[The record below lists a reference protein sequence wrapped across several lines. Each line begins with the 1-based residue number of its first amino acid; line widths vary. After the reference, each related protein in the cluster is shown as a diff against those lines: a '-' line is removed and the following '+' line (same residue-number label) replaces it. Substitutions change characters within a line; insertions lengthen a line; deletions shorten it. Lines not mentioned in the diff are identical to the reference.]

1 VIADGA
7 SPLQQA
13 LFDAIEA
20 RDADAFNSLAQRY
33 RDAIEAEFPSWL
45 KVPESIRADPQAA
58 NRYVHTIFTIAQAFA
73 NAGVPSLLEQLT
85 PRDETNPIVI
95 WKRRAAEAQG
105 LSEAGEYEA
114 SSTALLAIL
123 AEIETATGSAVE
135 NLRPALLGR
144 LGFNA
149 LHQNDCKAAL
159 DFTTRAYEAARAA
172 EDREAMASY
181 CENLQSLRLIAAI
194 EHDPERGN
202 RVLELRRIVVRA
214 QDAADAGRYRASL
227 DALDAALEMSSTGD
241 GDPLVEALLP
251 KIFGLRGF
259 NHLKLGQ
266 AEQASRHTT
275 SALEH
280 ARGLGDSEG
289 VRIYSANLEALDR
302 EAGGGPGDRGRP

>member
-1 VIADGA
+1 MIVDGA

-33 RDAIEAEFPSWL
+33 RDAIASEFPSWL

-58 NRYVHTIFTIAQAFA
+58 DRYVHTIFTIAQTFA

-95 WKRRAAEAQG
+95 WKRRAAEAQS

-114 SSTALLAIL
+114 SSAALLAIL
-123 AEIETATGSAVE
+123 AEIETATGTAVE
-135 NLRPALLGR
+135 NLRPKLLGR

-149 LHQNDCKAAL
+149 LHQNDCQAAL
-159 DFTTRAYEAARAA
+159 DFTARAYEAGRAA
-172 EDREAMASY
+172 ADLEAMASY
-181 CENLQSLRLIAAI
+181 YENLQSLRLIAAI
-194 EHDPERGN
+194 DHDPERGN
-202 RVLELRRIVVRA
+202 RVLQLRRIVVRA

-227 DALDAALEMSSTGD
+227 EALDAAVEMHSTAD
-241 GDPLVEALLP
+241 SDPLVEALMP
-251 KIFGLRGF
+251 KIIGLRAF

-266 AEQASRHTT
+266 ADQARRHTT
-275 SALEH
+275 SALER
-280 ARGLGDSEG
+280 ARALGDSEG
-289 VRIYSANLEALDR
+289 VRIYSANLEVLDR
-302 EAGGGPGDRGRP
+302 EPGGSSADRDRT